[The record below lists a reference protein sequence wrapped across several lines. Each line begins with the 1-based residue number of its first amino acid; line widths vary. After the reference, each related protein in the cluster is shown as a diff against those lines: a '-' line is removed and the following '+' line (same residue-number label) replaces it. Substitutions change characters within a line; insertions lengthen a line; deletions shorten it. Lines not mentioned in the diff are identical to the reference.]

1 MQHNLRGKAFMKTEQ
16 SLFFRKDNQTVD
28 RVMVHVVVD
37 PFVHCMPF
45 LQIIS
50 HDEVKADCPPSFA
63 RDGRRRPS

>member
-1 MQHNLRGKAFMKTEQ
+1 
-16 SLFFRKDNQTVD
+16 
-28 RVMVHVVVD
+28 VMVHVVVD